1 VETITSSDASGWVLT
16 VCSPIHRTSAA
27 ASAIDPLLDDP
38 AEDRLALAWQVSD
51 AVAGRHS
58 RRRSHVPPLMTR
70 TSTRASRA
78 RSARG
83 VAAELPHNDV
93 SDAII
98 RRCSQL
104 GLDFLLDDA

>member
-58 RRRSHVPPLMTR
+58 RRALARPAAHDQNFHQGFAGAFRAWSR
-70 TSTRASRA
+70 CGTS
-78 RSARG
+78 
-83 VAAELPHNDV
+83 
-93 SDAII
+93 
-98 RRCSQL
+98 SQ
-104 GLDFLLDDA
+104 